1 MIVATGRRGRPR
13 AAWCSRK
20 CIGDQNVAPL
30 SDNTAPRGAKAVD
43 QRQLSESV
51 ATFLREQILS
61 GSLRNGEFLRIDA
74 IAKTLGVSTTPV
86 REGLLLL
93 QSESFVRLLPRRGFV
108 VNSFSKE
115 DLFDLFWAQA
125 TVGAELAARAAK
137 RMSKADVDSLRQVH
151 ATYER
156 AAAAGDTAT
165 RDRSGHQFHRFIN
178 LAAQSPRLALLMG
191 NLARQLPDR
200 FYGEIEGHLEDTLK
214 YHPIIL
220 DAIRVKDQD
229 AVRSLMY
236 HHIMSAAEQLVAS
249 LERRGMWSTPAPEGS
264 VEAPSAP
271 KGTPARSKSGK
282 ANGPSAAV
290 AANGAGAARRKQATS
305 VKAATATRRR

>member
-1 MIVATGRRGRPR
+1 
-13 AAWCSRK
+13 
-20 CIGDQNVAPL
+20 VAPL
-30 SDNTAPRGAKAVD
+30 LNTSALRAEKAVD

-51 ATFLREQILS
+51 ASYLREQILS

-74 IAKTLGVSTTPV
+74 LAKTLSVSTTPV

-93 QSESFVRLLPRRGFV
+93 QNESFVRLLPRRGFV
-108 VNSFSKE
+108 VNGFSKG

-137 RMSKADVDSLRQVH
+137 RMSKADVESLRQVH

-156 AAAAGDTAT
+156 AAAAGDTEA
-165 RDRSGHQFHRFIN
+165 RDRAGHHFHRVIN

-191 NLARQLPDR
+191 NLVRQLPGR
-200 FYGEIEGHLEDTLK
+200 FYGDIEGHLEDTLR

-220 DAIRVKDQD
+220 DAIRVKDAD

-236 HHIMSAAEQLVAS
+236 HHIISAAEQLVAS
-249 LERRGMWSTPAPEGS
+249 LERQGMWSSSVSESPNQEPPASDRPPVRAKSKAHAPALGAKTTS
-264 VEAPSAP
+264 TTSAEAS
-271 KGTPARSKSGK
+271 
-282 ANGPSAAV
+282 
-290 AANGAGAARRKQATS
+290 ARRKHANS
-305 VKAATATRRR
+305 VKAATAKRRR